1 MNHFDKINYIYFLG
15 IGGIGMSALARYFN
29 LLGKKVYGYD
39 LTPSALTQSLESE
52 GIEIVYNDDISLIPM
67 NCMAQK
73 EKTMVVFTP
82 AVPQDNKIFGYFAG
96 NRYFMI
102 KRARVLG
109 MISDKYN
116 LIAVS
121 GTHGKTTTSSVIAN
135 ILRCHSEDS
144 FAFLGGISKNLDSN
158 LMMPKNKEAFEN
170 PETLLVAEA
179 DEFDRSFLWLTPRVS
194 VITYVDADHLDIYK
208 DRADLIATFNSF
220 AQKGKKD
227 GAVIVNKKIEEL
239 IDTKGIKKIIYS
251 EDDKTADY
259 YAENLRL
266 EDGFFIIDAVTPKGV
281 IKDIKIGARGR
292 VNIENTMACI
302 AATQLSGIDD
312 STIKKGVETFM
323 GVKRRMDF
331 HVQTSD
337 AVYID
342 DYAHHPREL
351 SATISSVR
359 ELFPGKKITGI
370 FQPHLY
376 TRTRDF
382 ATDFAKSLDL
392 LDEVVLM
399 DIYPAREKPIVG
411 VDSKLIAGLMKN
423 KNTFLINQKEKI
435 IEKIVQEK
443 PQVLL
448 TLGAGSIDR
457 LIHPL
462 KQALEKD
469 ESLKTENI

>member
-39 LTPSALTQSLESE
+39 LNSSPLTQSLENE
-52 GIEIVYNDDISLIPM
+52 GIEIVYSDEISLIPM
-67 NCMAQK
+67 DCMAQK

-82 AVPQDNKIFGYFAG
+82 AVPQENKIFGYFAV

-109 MISDKYN
+109 MISDNYN

-135 ILRCHSEDS
+135 ILRCNSEDC

-158 LMMPKNKEAFEN
+158 LMMPEHKDAFEN
-170 PETLLVAEA
+170 SDTLLVAEA

-194 VITYVDADHLDIYK
+194 VVTYVDEDHLDIYR
-208 DRADLIATFNSF
+208 DRADVIGTFNSF

-227 GAVIVNKKIEEL
+227 GVVIVNKKIEEL
-239 IDTKGIKKIIYS
+239 IDTKDIKKVIYS
-251 EDDKTADY
+251 DSDTSADY
-259 YAENLRL
+259 YAENVRL
-266 EDGFFIIDAVTPKGV
+266 EDGYFIIDAVTPQSV
-281 IKDIKIGARGR
+281 IRDVKIGARGR
-292 VNIENTMACI
+292 VNVENTMACI
-302 AATQLSGIDD
+302 AAAQASGIEDGV
-312 STIKKGVETFM
+312 IKKGIESFK

-331 HVQTSD
+331 QIQNYD
-337 AVYID
+337 IVYID

-351 SATISSVR
+351 SATINSVR
-359 ELFPGKKITGI
+359 ELFPGKKVTGI

-392 LDEVVLM
+392 LDEVILM
-399 DIYPAREKPIVG
+399 DVYPAREKPIQG
-411 VDSKLIAGLMKN
+411 VDSRLIAGLMKN
-423 KNTFLINQKEKI
+423 KNTFLINGRDEIVEK
-435 IEKIVQEK
+435 VLTEK

-457 LIHPL
+457 LIQPL
-462 KQALEKD
+462 KQALEK
-469 ESLKTENI
+469 I

>member
-1 MNHFDKINYIYFLG
+1 
-15 IGGIGMSALARYFN
+15 
-29 LLGKKVYGYD
+29 
-39 LTPSALTQSLESE
+39 
-52 GIEIVYNDDISLIPM
+52 
-67 NCMAQK
+67 
-73 EKTMVVFTP
+73 
-82 AVPQDNKIFGYFAG
+82 
-96 NRYFMI
+96 
-102 KRARVLG
+102 

-135 ILRCHSEDS
+135 ILRCNSEDS

>member
-39 LTPSALTQSLESE
+39 LNSSPLTQSLENE
-52 GIEIVYNDDISLIPM
+52 GIEIVYSDEISLIPM
-67 NCMAQK
+67 DCMAQK

-82 AVPQDNKIFGYFAG
+82 AVPQENKIFGYFAV

-109 MISDKYN
+109 MISDNYN

-135 ILRCHSEDS
+135 ILRCNSEDC

-158 LMMPKNKEAFEN
+158 LMMPEHKDAFEN
-170 PETLLVAEA
+170 SDTLLVAEA

-194 VITYVDADHLDIYK
+194 VVTYVDEDHLDIYR
-208 DRADLIATFNSF
+208 DRADVIGTFNSF

-227 GAVIVNKKIEEL
+227 GVVIVNKKIEEL
-239 IDTKGIKKIIYS
+239 IDTKDIKKVIYS
-251 EDDKTADY
+251 DSDTSADY
-259 YAENLRL
+259 YAENVRL
-266 EDGFFIIDAVTPKGV
+266 EDGYFIIDAVTPQSV
-281 IKDIKIGARGR
+281 IRDVKIGARGR
-292 VNIENTMACI
+292 VNVENTMACI
-302 AATQLSGIDD
+302 AAAQASGIEDGV
-312 STIKKGVETFM
+312 IKKGIESFK

-331 HVQTSD
+331 QIQNYD
-337 AVYID
+337 IVYID

-351 SATISSVR
+351 SATINSVR
-359 ELFPGKKITGI
+359 ELFTGKKVTGI

-392 LDEVVLM
+392 LDEVILM
-399 DIYPAREKPIVG
+399 DVYPAREKPIQG
-411 VDSKLIAGLMKN
+411 VDSRLIAGLMKN
-423 KNTFLINQKEKI
+423 KNTFLINGRDEIVEK
-435 IEKIVQEK
+435 VLTEK

-457 LIHPL
+457 LIQPL
-462 KQALEKD
+462 KQALEK
-469 ESLKTENI
+469 I

>member
-1 MNHFDKINYIYFLG
+1 
-15 IGGIGMSALARYFN
+15 
-29 LLGKKVYGYD
+29 
-39 LTPSALTQSLESE
+39 
-52 GIEIVYNDDISLIPM
+52 
-67 NCMAQK
+67 
-73 EKTMVVFTP
+73 
-82 AVPQDNKIFGYFAG
+82 
-96 NRYFMI
+96 MI

-135 ILRCHSEDS
+135 ILRCNSADS

-170 PETLLVAEA
+170 SETLLVAEA

-220 AQKGKKD
+220 AQKGKQD

-259 YAENLRL
+259 YAENVRL
-266 EDGFFIIDAVTPKGV
+266 ENGFFVIDAVTPKGV
-281 IKDIKIGARGR
+281 IKDVKIGARGR

-312 STIKKGVETFM
+312 LIIKKGVETFM

-337 AVYID
+337 AIYID

-351 SATISSVR
+351 SATINSVR

-392 LDEVVLM
+392 LDEVILM

-423 KNTFLINQKEKI
+423 KNTFLINQKEHI

-457 LIHPL
+457 LIQPL
-462 KQALEKD
+462 KQVLEQD
-469 ESLKTENI
+469 ESVKTENI